1 MIHLKNSDEIALMRR
16 AGRVT
21 ADVLEK
27 MRELVRPG
35 VSTGELNEAAEEYI
49 LSCGGKPVFKGFK
62 LSRSVPP
69 FPGTICAS
77 INDEIVHGIPD
88 YERRLEEGDILSVD
102 VGVLLNG
109 YCGDAACTYP
119 VGSISPERQALLD
132 VTETSLN
139 KAINAAQEGNTL
151 GDIGYAVES
160 YVKPLGYGIV
170 RDYTGH
176 GIGKDMHEAPQVPNF
191 GRPKRGVT
199 LQRGLAIAIEPMIMS
214 GGEDVKVAENG
225 WTVSTADGS
234 DAAHFERSIVIT
246 DDGPEVLTP
255 WTSIMQVR

>member
-21 ADVLEK
+21 ADVLEL

-35 VSTGELNEAAEEYI
+35 VSTGELDTKAEEYI
-49 LSCGGKPVFKGFK
+49 LSHNGKPVFKGFK
-62 LSRSVPP
+62 LSRSVSP

-77 INDEIVHGIPD
+77 VNDEIVHGIPSYD
-88 YERRLEEGDILSVD
+88 RVLEEGDILSVD

-119 VGSISPERQALLD
+119 VGTVSPERQALLD

-139 KAINAAQEGNTL
+139 NAINAALTGKTL

-160 YVKPLGYGIV
+160 YVKPRGYGIV
-170 RDYTGH
+170 KDYTGH
-176 GIGKDMHEAPQVPNF
+176 GIGKDMHEAPQVPNY
-191 GRPKRGVT
+191 GHPGRGVK
-199 LQRGLAIAIEPMIMS
+199 LQKGLAIAIEPMIMS
-214 GGEDVKVAENG
+214 GGEDVKVADNG

-246 DDGPEVLTP
+246 DEGPEVLTP
-255 WTSIMQVR
+255 WTSTMKVK

>member
-35 VSTGELNEAAEEYI
+35 VSTGELDRAAEEYI

-62 LSRSVPP
+62 MGRSIPP

-77 INDEIVHGIPD
+77 INEEIVHGIPSFV
-88 YERRLEEGDILSVD
+88 RKLEEGDILSVD
-102 VGVLLNG
+102 VGVLLDG

-119 VGSISPERQALLD
+119 VGNISPERQALLD
-132 VTETSLN
+132 ITEMSLN
-139 KAINAAQEGNTL
+139 NAIKAAVKGNTL

-160 YVKPLGYGIV
+160 CVKAKGYGIV

-176 GIGKDMHEAPQVPNF
+176 GIGKDMHEAPQVLNY
-191 GRPKRGVT
+191 GRPGRGVT
-199 LQRGLAIAIEPMIMS
+199 LQKGLAIAIEPMIMS

-225 WTVSTADGS
+225 WTVFTADGS

-246 DDGPEVLTP
+246 DEGPEVLTP
-255 WTSIMQVR
+255 WTSIMQAR